1 MLLLLRLFWPICR
14 LRHGPQDLP
23 ASPALLR
30 LLIGLCLLAGV
41 LSFSLSLPLIDAMI
55 RAVVSMAISLGI
67 WLLLLRLLVAPARRL
82 QTLTAIYG
90 CALILN
96 LLLLPVA
103 MVLEQQRDK
112 PGMVAPLVLLAMLVW
127 GQIINGHILR
137 HALNWPLAA
146 GVTVAVAVFVVR
158 YGSFAA
164 LFT

>member
-14 LRHGPQDLP
+14 LRQGPQDLP
-23 ASPALLR
+23 ASPALLH
-30 LLIGLCLLAGV
+30 LLVGLCLLAGV
-41 LSFSLSLPLIDAMI
+41 LSFSISQPLSQSLL

-103 MVLEQQRDK
+103 VLLEQRRDA
-112 PGMVAPLVLLAMLVW
+112 PGLLPLLLLAMLVW

-146 GVTVAVAVFVVR
+146 GVAVAVAVFVLR
-158 YGSFAA
+158 YGSFAV
-164 LFT
+164 LFS